1 MASYMNERA
10 VEKKVLTLE
19 GLTTYN
25 TNLLKKVDEKDTA
38 SLNSAKSYTDA
49 LKNGQVNTNKTD
61 IAALKTGKADKATT
75 LAGYGISDAYTKA
88 QTDAK
93 ITTEIGKAGHLKREI
108 VTQLP
113 EPTAADEH
121 TIYMVAKA
129 AKEGQN
135 EYDEYMVVTVEGTK
149 KLEKIGDSKVDLTN
163 YATKAEVSTAKQE
176 AIDTAS
182 GDATT
187 KANKA
192 LTDAKAYS
200 DGLAKN
206 YATAAQGAKADS
218 AVQQADVVS
227 GTGNGTISVKGT
239 DVPVKG
245 LKSAAYTDSAAYEK
259 AGSVSALEKGQVA
272 TNKNDITAIKGRLD
286 TLEGVSYVEISE
298 EEILALFA

>member
-61 IAALKTGKADKATT
+61 IAALKTGKADKTTT

>member
-1 MASYMNERA
+1 MASYMDERA
-10 VEKKVLTLE
+10 VEKKILTLE

-38 SLNSAKSYTDA
+38 ILNQAKSYTDA

-61 IAALKTGKADKATT
+61 IASLKTGKADKSTT
-75 LAGYGISDAYTKA
+75 LAGYGINNAFTKEE
-88 QTDAK
+88 TK
-93 ITTEIGKAGHLKREI
+93 NEIKTEIGKAGHLKREI

-113 EPTAADEH
+113 EPSAADEH
-121 TIYMVAKA
+121 TIYMVAKS

-135 EYDEYMVVTVEGTK
+135 EYDEYMVVNVQGVK

-163 YATKAEVSTAKQE
+163 YALKTEVATAKQE
-176 AIDTAS
+176 AINTAA

-192 LTDAKAYS
+192 LQDAKKYS
-200 DGLAKN
+200 DGLAPN
-206 YATAAQGAKADS
+206 YATAAQGSKADTALQKNS
-218 AVQQADVVS
+218 ITS
-227 GTGNGTISVKGT
+227 GTANGSIAVGGS
-239 DVPVKG
+239 DVLVKG
-245 LKSAAYTDSAAYEK
+245 LKSAAYTDATAYEK
-259 AGSVSALEKGQVA
+259 AGAVSALEKGQVA

-286 TLEGVSYVEISE
+286 TLEGVKYVEISE